1 MFDAFVARVGG
12 HRVPAAPQHHPSG
25 WPLAEQGQGWLHDG
39 MPCYRP
45 PDFEKAARPFN
56 RLALIPRQL
65 VRQARP
71 KKQRKPRRSKRRA
84 PSLKGAA

>member
-1 MFDAFVARVGG
+1 
-12 HRVPAAPQHHPSG
+12 
-25 WPLAEQGQGWLHDG
+25 

-56 RLALIPRQL
+56 RLVLIPRQL

-71 KKQRKPRRSKRRA
+71 KKQRKPRRSKKTRA
-84 PSLKGAA
+84 PSLKRAA